1 MKRISTERAAEL
13 GAVGALRIQDEAET
27 SFKKFYEILNAKTSG
42 IIGGLDEDIQDIMKQ
57 FFITGFAYGVQFYPE
72 LEKMFASPEATHK

>member
-1 MKRISTERAAEL
+1 M
-13 GAVGALRIQDEAET
+13 
-27 SFKKFYEILNAKTSG
+27 LNAKTGG
-42 IIGGLDEDIQDIMKQ
+42 IIGDLDEDIQDIMKQ